1 MYYWRF
7 RRNLLTPG
15 CDRKVDEHQRLCMK
29 VQGLFSFS
37 HSSFL
42 LFQHAQ
48 EYQQRFYWFVFVY
61 SGLNGVVNSSYLF
74 YINPQVYIGWL
85 HLVAG
90 QQCVYYRNDSSGFT
104 GYGFRYSE
112 AVREK
117 ARTRQAKYFQASIN
131 AQVRCQHRYVTGY
144 RRRVF

>member
-37 HSSFL
+37 YRYYH
-42 LFQHAQ
+42 
-48 EYQQRFYWFVFVY
+48 QRFYWFVFVY
-61 SGLNGVVNSSYLF
+61 SGLNGIVNSSSLF
-74 YINPQVYIGWL
+74 YINPQVYIWWL
-85 HLVAG
+85 HFGAG
-90 QQCVYYRNDSSGFT
+90 QQYAYYRYHSSGFT

-112 AVREK
+112 EVREK

-131 AQVRCQHRYVTGY
+131 AQARCQHRYVTGY
-144 RRRVF
+144 RRRVY